1 VSRIER
7 AGNLII
13 EYPDRPGVGTPTP
26 PTPAPH
32 TAWGTPVADIDRNEY
47 CISCERDN
55 REGHYDNCLLTVSDT
70 GHIGHYSLFGTYWC
84 DTCSSP
90 YCELA

>member
-1 VSRIER
+1 MSRIER
-7 AGNLII
+7 AGNLLI
-13 EYPDRPGVGTPTP
+13 EYPDRVGTPTP
-26 PTPAPH
+26 PPH

-55 REGHYDNCLLTVSDT
+55 REGRYANCSLTVTHT
-70 GHIGHYSLFGTYWC
+70 GHLGHYSLFGTYWC

-90 YCELA
+90 YCDLA